1 MDGFE
6 ATEGIVMMAATNRP
20 DILDPALLRPGR
32 FDRQVVVPLPEL
44 DERLAILEVH
54 CKDKRIAPDVDLDVV
69 ARGTPGMSGADLSN
83 LVNEAALFAVRRGAE
98 PRSTCDDFEQA
109 RDRVLMGQRRES
121 MVLSEQREGAHRL
134 PRGRPRRLRRGAP
147 PRRPDPQ
154 GHDPPV
160 GHGPRRHPAAARR
173 GAPQLRPGL
182 PRGVDRRWP
191 WAAASPRSSC
201 SAWSP
206 PAPTTT
212 SSVATERARKMVREW
227 GMSER
232 IGPMAWGSQGQVFL
246 GEDLMHT
253 RDYSDDTARV
263 IDEEVERIL
272 REQEDRC
279 RAAAHREPQGPRP
292 RRPGAARARDDRRR
306 RGHPPHRAGPIRR
319 PRHRGRAGRSGS
331 RVPLVV
337 VLGSRQ
343 PRRPLR
349 RLTEI
354 GRRSADGRRSASLGS
369 ALADRGVRAMAD
381 VDAAGVVP
389 AQIRARRRASLPRL
403 AAVSLVVALS
413 LAAASCRWTD
423 QASIELPGSPIGTP
437 RTDQPDLSADGRFVA
452 YQSDS
457 PSLVPDDT
465 NGASDVFVRDER
477 TGTTERVSVS
487 SSGGQADASS
497 FDPHLSADGRF
508 VVFSSVASNLVG
520 GDTDQSSDV
529 FVHDR
534 STGGTRRVSDASPA
548 IAESPDISGD
558 GRWIVY
564 QSGRL
569 DPRLLQFPF
578 VLRYDTSTGSSN
590 TVAGGLGAGPTVG
603 ATDASISDD
612 GRYVTYTAYRA
623 GGGPTGFLV
632 PLATVRDLAPSGAT
646 VTVADP
652 GRDAT
657 ISGDGRSIAYVD
669 DHLDGTPI
677 QVLVVDRVT
686 STRDLV
692 SATGSGQP
700 STGSSGQPSISGD
713 GRFVV
718 FTSTADDLVDQD
730 TGAVQVYLRD
740 RESRR
745 TSVVSRDGLG
755 VPADAPASAPSV
767 AADGGY
773 ATFTSTATNLSAG
786 DLDGDADV
794 FVTTTLEPD
803 VTLAQPATLAP
814 GTTTTIVITGGAFR
828 GPLTVGVSGARDVTF
843 GPATV
848 VSPTRVEVAATVAA
862 TAPPGPR
869 ILVVVEL
876 GTGPGPTAFAAG
888 ACQCLAVSP

>member
-1 MDGFE
+1 M
-6 ATEGIVMMAATNRP
+6 
-20 DILDPALLRPGR
+20 
-32 FDRQVVVPLPEL
+32 Q
-44 DERLAILEVH
+44 
-54 CKDKRIAPDVDLDVV
+54 
-69 ARGTPGMSGADLSN
+69 
-83 LVNEAALFAVRRGAE
+83 
-98 PRSTCDDFEQA
+98 DFEQA
-109 RDRVLMGQRRES
+109 RDRVLMGQERES
-121 MVLSEQREGAHRL
+121 TVLSDKEKELTAYHEAGHAVCGAVLPHTDPIHKVTIL
-134 PRGRPRRLRRGAP
+134 PRGMALGVTQYLPAEERHSYDQDYLEESIAVAMGGRIAEELVFGVVSTGANN
-147 PRRPDPQ
+147 DL
-154 GHDPPV
+154 V
-160 GHGPRRHPAAARR
+160 
-173 GAPQLRPGL
+173 
-182 PRGVDRRWP
+182 
-191 WAAASPRSSC
+191 
-201 SAWSP
+201 
-206 PAPTTT
+206 
-212 SSVATERARKMVREW
+212 VATERARKMVREW
-227 GMSER
+227 GMSKR

-246 GEDLMHT
+246 GDDLMHT

-272 REQEDRC
+272 REQEEHCRRGADR
-279 RAAAHREPQGPRP
+279 APQGPRP
-292 RRPGAARARDDRRR
+292 GRPGPARVRDDRRQ
-306 RGHPPHRAGPIRR
+306 RGHPPDRAGPIGR

-534 STGGTRRVSDASPA
+534 STGGTRRVSDASAA

-814 GTTTTIVITGGAFR
+814 GTTTTIVITGGRFR

-848 VSPTRVEVAATVAA
+848 VSPTASRWRRPSPRLRHRAHASSSSSSSAPVRARPPSPPAPASASPCRPEPPDSP
-862 TAPPGPR
+862 TAPPVLVVSRADPVGRGRRRRESSLVRGPR
-869 ILVVVEL
+869 RRQ
-876 GTGPGPTAFAAG
+876 PTDRW
-888 ACQCLAVSP
+888 P